1 MCWSRRWCAVEEME
15 TGLVAALHGHQG
27 MILQVK
33 FNRADTFLASCA
45 EDGTARLWDV
55 AKALK
60 GSKEGA
66 VSCKACFFHSFSG
79 MALSLAFIEGEALN
93 EGLLTGGDD
102 GIIRLWA
109 TKPAMEGPPCAG
121 AKCEQTRRQCAAGT
135 NTGERG

>member
-1 MCWSRRWCAVEEME
+1 ME

-79 MALSLAFIEGEALN
+79 MALSLAFMV
-93 EGLLTGGDD
+93 
-102 GIIRLWA
+102 W
-109 TKPAMEGPPCAG
+109 
-121 AKCEQTRRQCAAGT
+121 
-135 NTGERG
+135 